1 MVIHNKNSFTGKIA
15 SRTNGKAD
23 CAARLRQ
30 AREAAGFK
38 SAAEAIERFR
48 FTASTYMAHENG
60 QNGIRVEPAQ
70 AYARA
75 FGVDPG
81 WLLTGASAAPLKNP
95 PAKNSRGQKSPQ
107 SGTRETQPPRPSP
120 VYTAERW
127 PRDLRVLGMAECGP
141 DGWSLWN
148 GEVIEMTSRPPNLAG
163 AALAYAVYVV
173 GSSMEPRY
181 HGGELVY
188 VHPGRPVD
196 VGAYVLVQVKPRNGD
211 AHAFDAQGGDAHSF
225 GDAPRAVVK
234 RLVRRSATKV
244 TLEQFNPKKTIELK
258 TSDIIS
264 IHRVVGSGE
273 A

>member
-1 MVIHNKNSFTGKIA
+1 MAINKQTSAK
-15 SRTNGKAD
+15 SD
-23 CAARLRQ
+23 PAARLRA

-38 SAAEAIERFR
+38 SASDAAQKFR
-48 FTASTYMAHENG
+48 WRASTYMAHENG
-60 QNGIRVEPAQ
+60 QNGIRTEPAL

-81 WLLTGASAAPLKNP
+81 WLITGIGKESTV
-95 PAKNSRGQKSPQ
+95 KNSTGKKA
-107 SGTRETQPPRPSP
+107 GARETGTAPANAIYS
-120 VYTAERW
+120 AERW

-173 GSSMEPRY
+173 GDSMEPRY
-181 HGGELVY
+181 HSGELVY

-196 VGAYVLVQVKPRNGD
+196 VGAYVLVQVKPKD
-211 AHAFDAQGGDAHSF
+211 D

-234 RLVRRSATKV
+234 RLLRRSATKV

-258 TSDIIS
+258 SSDVLS
-264 IHRVVGSGE
+264 MHRVVGSGE

>member
-1 MVIHNKNSFTGKIA
+1 MTINRQTSA
-15 SRTNGKAD
+15 SRL
-23 CAARLRQ
+23 RL

-38 SAAEAIERFR
+38 SASEAVEKFR
-48 FTASTYMAHENG
+48 WRASTYMAHENG
-60 QNGIRVEPAQ
+60 QNGIRTEPAL

-75 FGVDPG
+75 FGVDAG
-81 WLLTGASAAPLKNP
+81 WLMTGLGAGPQTAQRGERSAVASDSVARRRASQGLHETDAGSPTT
-95 PAKNSRGQKSPQ
+95 SRSV
-107 SGTRETQPPRPSP
+107 TRETSGVRAATDYS
-120 VYTAERW
+120 AERW

-181 HGGELVY
+181 HSGELVY
-188 VHPGRPVD
+188 VHPGRPVN
-196 VGAYVLVQVKPRNGD
+196 VGAYVLVQVKPVHD
-211 AHAFDAQGGDAHSF
+211 
-225 GDAPRAVVK
+225 GDAPKAVVK

-244 TLEQFNPKKTIELK
+244 TLEQFNPKKMIELK
-258 TSDIIS
+258 TGDIIS
-264 IHRVVGSGE
+264 MHRVVGSGE

>member
-1 MVIHNKNSFTGKIA
+1 MAINKQISAK
-15 SRTNGKAD
+15 SD
-23 CAARLRQ
+23 QAARLRA

-38 SAAEAIERFR
+38 SASDAAQRFR
-48 FTASTYMAHENG
+48 WRASTYMAHENG
-60 QNGIRVEPAQ
+60 QNGIRTEPAL

-81 WLLTGASAAPLKNP
+81 WLITGVGEESEKSA
-95 PAKNSRGQKSPQ
+95 AKNSTGK
-107 SGTRETQPPRPSP
+107 RPSP
-120 VYTAERW
+120 RETHAAPAGAIYSGERW

-163 AALAYAVYVV
+163 AMLAYAVYVV
-173 GSSMEPRY
+173 GDSMEPRY
-181 HGGELVY
+181 HSGELVY

-196 VGAYVLVQVKPRNGD
+196 VGAYVLVQVKPRHD
-211 AHAFDAQGGDAHSF
+211 

-244 TLEQFNPKKTIELK
+244 TLEQFNPKKNIELK
-258 TSDIIS
+258 SSDILS
-264 IHRVVGSGE
+264 MHRVVGSGE

>member
-1 MVIHNKNSFTGKIA
+1 MAINKQISAK
-15 SRTNGKAD
+15 SD
-23 CAARLRQ
+23 QAARLRA

-38 SAAEAIERFR
+38 SASDAAQRFR
-48 FTASTYMAHENG
+48 WRASTYMAHENG
-60 QNGIRVEPAQ
+60 QNGIRTEPAL

-81 WLLTGASAAPLKNP
+81 WLMTGLRADRPQEKSAG
-95 PAKNSRGQKSPQ
+95 KNSTGK
-107 SGTRETQPPRPSP
+107 RPSP
-120 VYTAERW
+120 HETGTAPVGAIYSAERW

-148 GEVIEMTSRPPNLAG
+148 GEVVEMTSRPPNLAG

-173 GSSMEPRY
+173 GDSMEPRY
-181 HGGELVY
+181 HSGELVY

-196 VGAYVLVQVKPRNGD
+196 VGAYVLVTVKPKD
-211 AHAFDAQGGDAHSF
+211 D

-258 TSDIIS
+258 TSDILS
-264 IHRVVGSGE
+264 MHRVVGSGE

>member
-1 MVIHNKNSFTGKIA
+1 MAINKQMSAK
-15 SRTNGKAD
+15 SD
-23 CAARLRQ
+23 QAARLRA

-38 SAAEAIERFR
+38 SASDAAQRFR
-48 FTASTYMAHENG
+48 WRASTYMAHENG
-60 QNGIRVEPAQ
+60 QNGIRAPEPALT
-70 AYARA
+70 YARVY
-75 FGVDPG
+75 GVDLN
-81 WLLTGASAAPLKNP
+81 WLLTGIGPGPAKAQAAQRGERQRSSRASRGPHETGAAPAN
-95 PAKNSRGQKSPQ
+95 AIYS
-107 SGTRETQPPRPSP
+107 
-120 VYTAERW
+120 AERW

-173 GSSMEPRY
+173 GDSMEPRY
-181 HGGELVY
+181 HSGELVY

-196 VGAYVLVQVKPRNGD
+196 VGAYVLVQVRPRHD
-211 AHAFDAQGGDAHSF
+211 

-258 TSDIIS
+258 SSDIIS

>member
-1 MVIHNKNSFTGKIA
+1 MVIHNKLIHNK
-15 SRTNGKAD
+15 TNAKTD
-23 CAARLRQ
+23 SAARLRQ
-30 AREAAGFK
+30 AREMAGFK
-38 SAAEAIERFR
+38 SAAEAIECFG

-70 AYARA
+70 MYASA
-75 FGVDPG
+75 FGVDAG
-81 WLLTGASAAPLKNP
+81 WLLAGTGLGPDRAQAAQRRERQRSSGASPGLHETRTAPP
-95 PAKNSRGQKSPQ
+95 
-107 SGTRETQPPRPSP
+107 PSP
-120 VYTAERW
+120 VYSGERW

-181 HGGELVY
+181 HSGELVY

-196 VGAYVLVQVKPRNGD
+196 VGAYVLVQVKPKAAD
-211 AHAFDAQGGDAHSF
+211 AGE
-225 GDAPRAVVK
+225 APRAVVK
-234 RLVRRSATKV
+234 RLVRRSATRV

-258 TSDIIS
+258 TSDILS
-264 IHRVVGSGE
+264 MHRVVGSGE

>member
-1 MVIHNKNSFTGKIA
+1 MAINKQISAK
-15 SRTNGKAD
+15 SD
-23 CAARLRQ
+23 QAARLRA

-38 SAAEAIERFR
+38 SASDAAQRFR
-48 FTASTYMAHENG
+48 WRASTYMAHENG
-60 QNGIRVEPAQ
+60 QNGIRTEPAL

-81 WLLTGASAAPLKNP
+81 WLMTGLRADRPQEKSAG
-95 PAKNSRGQKSPQ
+95 KNSTGK
-107 SGTRETQPPRPSP
+107 RPSP
-120 VYTAERW
+120 HETGTVPTNAIYSAERW

-173 GSSMEPRY
+173 GDSMEPRY
-181 HGGELVY
+181 HSGELVY

-196 VGAYVLVQVKPRNGD
+196 VGAYVLVQVKPKED
-211 AHAFDAQGGDAHSF
+211 

-258 TSDIIS
+258 ANDILS
-264 IHRVVGSGE
+264 MHRVVGSGE

>member
-1 MVIHNKNSFTGKIA
+1 MAINKQISAK
-15 SRTNGKAD
+15 SD
-23 CAARLRQ
+23 QAARLRA

-38 SAAEAIERFR
+38 SASDAAQRFR
-48 FTASTYMAHENG
+48 WRASTYMAHENG
-60 QNGIRVEPAQ
+60 QNGIRTEPAL

-81 WLLTGASAAPLKNP
+81 WLMTGLRADRPEAAQRGERQRSSR
-95 PAKNSRGQKSPQ
+95 ASRGPH
-107 SGTRETQPPRPSP
+107 ETNSTP
-120 VYTAERW
+120 VDALYSAERW

-163 AALAYAVYVV
+163 AMLAYAVYVV

-181 HGGELVY
+181 HSGELVY

-196 VGAYVLVQVKPRNGD
+196 VGAYVLVQVKPKED
-211 AHAFDAQGGDAHSF
+211 

-244 TLEQFNPKKTIELK
+244 MLEQFNPKKTIELK
-258 TSDIIS
+258 TADIIS
-264 IHRVVGSGE
+264 MHRVVGSGE

>member
-1 MVIHNKNSFTGKIA
+1 MAINKQSAK
-15 SRTNGKAD
+15 SD
-23 CAARLRQ
+23 QAARLRA

-38 SAAEAIERFR
+38 SASDAAQRFR
-48 FTASTYMAHENG
+48 WRASTYMAHENG
-60 QNGIRVEPAQ
+60 QNGIRTEPAL

-81 WLLTGASAAPLKNP
+81 WLMTGLRAGKAQEKSAG
-95 PAKNSRGQKSPQ
+95 KNSTGK
-107 SGTRETQPPRPSP
+107 RPSP
-120 VYTAERW
+120 HETGTAPVGAIYSGERW

-163 AALAYAVYVV
+163 AMLAYAVYVV
-173 GSSMEPRY
+173 GDSMEPRY
-181 HGGELVY
+181 HSGELVY

-196 VGAYVLVQVKPRNGD
+196 VGAYVLVQVKPKED
-211 AHAFDAQGGDAHSF
+211 

-258 TSDIIS
+258 SGDILS
-264 IHRVVGSGE
+264 MHRVVGSGE

>member
-1 MVIHNKNSFTGKIA
+1 MAINKQISAK
-15 SRTNGKAD
+15 SD
-23 CAARLRQ
+23 QAARLRA

-38 SAAEAIERFR
+38 SARDAAQRFR
-48 FTASTYMAHENG
+48 WRASTYMAHENG
-60 QNGIRVEPAQ
+60 QNGIRTEPAL

-81 WLLTGASAAPLKNP
+81 WLMTGIGKELEKSAGKNSTGKKTGPRETHAAPAN
-95 PAKNSRGQKSPQ
+95 AIYS
-107 SGTRETQPPRPSP
+107 
-120 VYTAERW
+120 AERW

-173 GSSMEPRY
+173 GDSMEPRY
-181 HGGELVY
+181 HSGELVY

-196 VGAYVLVQVKPRNGD
+196 VGAYVLVQVKPKED
-211 AHAFDAQGGDAHSF
+211 

-258 TSDIIS
+258 AGDILS
-264 IHRVVGSGE
+264 MHRVVGSGE

>member
-1 MVIHNKNSFTGKIA
+1 MVCVAWDRPMMSKTSTK
-15 SRTNGKAD
+15 SD
-23 CAARLRQ
+23 SAARLRQ

-38 SAAEAIERFR
+38 SASDAVTRFGFR
-48 FTASTYMAHENG
+48 PSTYMAHENG
-60 QNGIRVEPAQ
+60 QNGIRSEPAQ

-75 FGVDPG
+75 FGVDLG
-81 WLLTGASAAPLKNP
+81 WLLTGAGVGPGKKSHTASRNASHETKSARVVAEY
-95 PAKNSRGQKSPQ
+95 S
-107 SGTRETQPPRPSP
+107 
-120 VYTAERW
+120 AERW

-173 GSSMEPRY
+173 GDSMEPRY
-181 HGGELVY
+181 HSGELVY

-196 VGAYVLVQVKPRNGD
+196 VGAYVLVQVKP
-211 AHAFDAQGGDAHSF
+211 AHDGE
-225 GDAPRAVVK
+225 APKAVVK

-244 TLEQFNPKKTIELK
+244 ILEQFNPKKTIELK
-258 TSDIIS
+258 ASDIIS
-264 IHRVVGSGE
+264 MHRVVGSGE

>member
-1 MVIHNKNSFTGKIA
+1 MKQSQIA
-15 SRTNGKAD
+15 KPKSAS
-23 CAARLRQ
+23 ASRLRQ

-38 SAAEAIERFR
+38 NASDAVARFGFR
-48 FTASTYMAHENG
+48 TSTYMAHENG
-60 QNGIRVEPAQ
+60 QNGIRSEPAL

-75 FGVDPG
+75 YGVEPG
-81 WLLTGASAAPLKNP
+81 WLLTGVGQGPQGNQQARNGAG
-95 PAKNSRGQKSPQ
+95 KNSRTASRQRNSTGVHETESAGAARLY
-107 SGTRETQPPRPSP
+107 SG
-120 VYTAERW
+120 ERW

-163 AALAYAVYVV
+163 AAQAYAVYVV

-181 HGGELVY
+181 HSGELVY

-196 VGAYVLVQVKPRNGD
+196 AGCYVLVQVKPNERE
-211 AHAFDAQGGDAHSF
+211 ARS

-258 TSDIIS
+258 TGDIIS
-264 IHRVVGSGE
+264 MHRVVGSGE

>member
-1 MVIHNKNSFTGKIA
+1 MAINKQSAK
-15 SRTNGKAD
+15 SD
-23 CAARLRQ
+23 QAARLRA

-38 SAAEAIERFR
+38 SASDAAQRFR
-48 FTASTYMAHENG
+48 WRASTYMAHENG
-60 QNGIRVEPAQ
+60 QNGIRTEPAL

-81 WLLTGASAAPLKNP
+81 WLMTGLRADRPEAAQRGERQRSSRASQGQHETGTAPVG
-95 PAKNSRGQKSPQ
+95 AIYS
-107 SGTRETQPPRPSP
+107 
-120 VYTAERW
+120 AERW

-148 GEVIEMTSRPPNLAG
+148 GEVVEMTSRPPNLVG
-163 AALAYAVYVV
+163 AMLAYAVYVV
-173 GSSMEPRY
+173 GDSMEPRY
-181 HGGELVY
+181 HSGELVY

-196 VGAYVLVQVKPRNGD
+196 VGAYVLVQVKPKD
-211 AHAFDAQGGDAHSF
+211 D

-258 TSDIIS
+258 ANDILS
-264 IHRVVGSGE
+264 MHRVVGSGE

>member
-1 MVIHNKNSFTGKIA
+1 MVIHRINKTNS
-15 SRTNGKAD
+15 KAD
-23 CAARLRQ
+23 QAARLRQ

-70 AYARA
+70 AYAHA

-81 WLLTGASAAPLKNP
+81 WLLTGLRAKPEAAQRGERQRSSRASQGP
-95 PAKNSRGQKSPQ
+95 
-107 SGTRETQPPRPSP
+107 RETQTPIPGAIYS
-120 VYTAERW
+120 AERW

-163 AALAYAVYVV
+163 AAQAYAVYVV
-173 GSSMEPRY
+173 GDSMEPRY
-181 HGGELVY
+181 HSGELVY

-196 VGAYVLVQVKPRNGD
+196 VGAYVLVQVKSKE
-211 AHAFDAQGGDAHSF
+211 A

-258 TSDIIS
+258 ASDIIS

-273 A
+273 AG

>member
-1 MVIHNKNSFTGKIA
+1 MAINKQISVK
-15 SRTNGKAD
+15 SD
-23 CAARLRQ
+23 QAARLRA

-38 SAAEAIERFR
+38 SASDAAQRFR
-48 FTASTYMAHENG
+48 WRASTYMAHENG
-60 QNGIRVEPAQ
+60 QNGIRTEPAL

-81 WLLTGASAAPLKNP
+81 WLMTGLRADRPEAAQRGERQRSSR
-95 PAKNSRGQKSPQ
+95 ASRGQHETGTAPVDALY
-107 SGTRETQPPRPSP
+107 SG
-120 VYTAERW
+120 ERW

-173 GSSMEPRY
+173 GDSMEPRY
-181 HGGELVY
+181 HSGELVY

-196 VGAYVLVQVKPRNGD
+196 VGAYVLVQVKPKD
-211 AHAFDAQGGDAHSF
+211 D

-244 TLEQFNPKKTIELK
+244 MLEQFNPKKTIELK
-258 TSDIIS
+258 TGDILS
-264 IHRVVGSGE
+264 MHRVVGSGE

>member
-1 MVIHNKNSFTGKIA
+1 MKQPARANPEQAKSDSA
-15 SRTNGKAD
+15 SR
-23 CAARLRQ
+23 LRR

-38 SAAEAIERFR
+38 SASEAVEKFR
-48 FTASTYMAHENG
+48 WRASTYMAHENG
-60 QNGIRVEPAQ
+60 QNGIRPEPALI
-70 AYARA
+70 YAQA

-81 WLLTGASAAPLKNP
+81 WLITGLGPQAAQ
-95 PAKNSRGQKSPQ
+95 RGKRP
-107 SGTRETQPPRPSP
+107 RETSAVPADALYS
-120 VYTAERW
+120 AERW

-163 AALAYAVYVV
+163 AAQAYAVYVV
-173 GSSMEPRY
+173 GDSMEPRY
-181 HGGELVY
+181 HSGELVY

-196 VGAYVLVQVKPRNGD
+196 VGAYVLVQVKPKD
-211 AHAFDAQGGDAHSF
+211 D
-225 GDAPRAVVK
+225 GDAPKAVVK

-244 TLEQFNPKKTIELK
+244 ILEQFNPKKTIELK
-258 TSDIIS
+258 TSEIIS

>member
-1 MVIHNKNSFTGKIA
+1 MVIHNKLKSTHAKSDSA
-15 SRTNGKAD
+15 S
-23 CAARLRQ
+23 RLRQ

-70 AYARA
+70 AYAQA

-81 WLLTGASAAPLKNP
+81 WLLTGASAAPTKNP
-95 PAKNSRGQKSPQ
+95 RGKNPQ
-107 SGTRETQPPRPSP
+107 SGARETRPAPPGAIYSG
-120 VYTAERW
+120 ERW

-173 GSSMEPRY
+173 GDSMEPRY
-181 HGGELVY
+181 HWGELVY

-196 VGAYVLVQVKPRNGD
+196 VGAYVLVQVKPKNGE
-211 AHAFDAQGGDAHSF
+211 
-225 GDAPRAVVK
+225 APRALVK

-264 IHRVVGSGE
+264 MHRVVGSGE

>member
-1 MVIHNKNSFTGKIA
+1 MAINKQISAK
-15 SRTNGKAD
+15 SD
-23 CAARLRQ
+23 QAARLRA

-38 SAAEAIERFR
+38 SASDAAQRFR
-48 FTASTYMAHENG
+48 WRASTYMAHENG
-60 QNGIRVEPAQ
+60 QNGIRAPEPALT
-70 AYARA
+70 YARVY
-75 FGVDPG
+75 GVDLN
-81 WLLTGASAAPLKNP
+81 WLLTGIGPGLGKNP
-95 PAKNSRGQKSPQ
+95 DKSAGKNSTGK
-107 SGTRETQPPRPSP
+107 RPSP
-120 VYTAERW
+120 HETGTAPANAIYSAERW

-173 GSSMEPRY
+173 GDSMEPRY
-181 HGGELVY
+181 HSGELVY

-196 VGAYVLVQVKPRNGD
+196 VGAYVLVQVRPRHD
-211 AHAFDAQGGDAHSF
+211 

-258 TSDIIS
+258 SSDILS
-264 IHRVVGSGE
+264 MHRVVGSGE

>member
-1 MVIHNKNSFTGKIA
+1 MAINKQMSAK
-15 SRTNGKAD
+15 SD
-23 CAARLRQ
+23 PAARLRA

-38 SAAEAIERFR
+38 SASDAAQRFR
-48 FTASTYMAHENG
+48 WRASTYMAHENG
-60 QNGIRVEPAQ
+60 QNGIRAPEPALT
-70 AYARA
+70 YARVY
-75 FGVDPG
+75 GVDLN
-81 WLLTGASAAPLKNP
+81 WLLTGIGHGPRAGRPEAAQRGERQRSSRASQGL
-95 PAKNSRGQKSPQ
+95 
-107 SGTRETQPPRPSP
+107 RETGTAP
-120 VYTAERW
+120 VDALYSAERW

-148 GEVIEMTSRPPNLAG
+148 GEVIEMTSRPLNLAG

-173 GSSMEPRY
+173 GDSMEPRY
-181 HGGELVY
+181 HSGELVY

-196 VGAYVLVQVKPRNGD
+196 VGAYVLVQVKPKED
-211 AHAFDAQGGDAHSF
+211 

-258 TSDIIS
+258 ASDVLS
-264 IHRVVGSGE
+264 MHRVVGSGE

>member
-1 MVIHNKNSFTGKIA
+1 MAINKQISAK
-15 SRTNGKAD
+15 SD
-23 CAARLRQ
+23 PAARLRA

-38 SAAEAIERFR
+38 SASDAAQRFR
-48 FTASTYMAHENG
+48 WRASTYMAHENG
-60 QNGIRVEPAQ
+60 QNGIRTEPAL

-81 WLLTGASAAPLKNP
+81 WLMTGLRAEGPQEKSAG
-95 PAKNSRGQKSPQ
+95 KNSTGKRTSTGLGP
-107 SGTRETQPPRPSP
+107 RETGTAP
-120 VYTAERW
+120 VNALYSAERW

-173 GSSMEPRY
+173 GDSMEPRY
-181 HGGELVY
+181 HSGELVY

-196 VGAYVLVQVKPRNGD
+196 VGAYVLVQVKPKED
-211 AHAFDAQGGDAHSF
+211 
-225 GDAPRAVVK
+225 GDAPKAVVK

-258 TSDIIS
+258 SSDILS
-264 IHRVVGSGE
+264 MHRVVGSGE